1 MTPPLARIGT
11 AGWSIPRDCADQLPG
26 EGSHLHRYAAHLSAA
41 EINSSFHRPHRRS
54 TYERW
59 AASVPPGFRFA
70 VKMPRTITHDR
81 RLVDCQDL
89 LVRFADEVA
98 GLGDRRGPT
107 LVQLPP
113 SLAAPDEGDVR
124 AFFAEV
130 TALLGPS
137 IVLEPRHA
145 SWFGPDMDRLLAAAG
160 VARVA
165 ADPARLPEA
174 AEPGGWAGLA
184 YYRLHGSPV
193 IYRSSYDDAAIA
205 AHARRVAV
213 CRAAGAECWTIY
225 DNTASGA
232 AMANALELT
241 SATVR

>member
-1 MTPPLARIGT
+1 
-11 AGWSIPRDCADQLPG
+11 
-26 EGSHLHRYAAHLSAA
+26 
-41 EINSSFHRPHRRS
+41 
-54 TYERW
+54 
-59 AASVPPGFRFA
+59 
-70 VKMPRTITHDR
+70 
-81 RLVDCQDL
+81 
-89 LVRFADEVA
+89 
-98 GLGDRRGPT
+98 
-107 LVQLPP
+107 
-113 SLAAPDEGDVR
+113 
-124 AFFAEV
+124 
-130 TALLGPS
+130 
-137 IVLEPRHA
+137 
-145 SWFGPDMDRLLAAAG
+145 MDRLLAAAG

-241 SATVR
+241 SATIR